1 MILDDK
7 LVSYVL
13 YKKRTIN
20 EVREKC
26 KMLGFTE
33 EYIDE
38 IIEYLVENGYLDDEK
53 YVMKYILEIIKLKK
67 KSRQE
72 IKMDLIRRGIDEQL
86 IEKYLTEE
94 LRIFEIKCAK
104 ELAIK
109 KYKSCKDILKVKKYL
124 MSKGYAR
131 EAINI
136 AVDSLNEISNND
148 IEMY

>member
-13 YKKRTIN
+13 YKKRTVS

-26 KMLGFTE
+26 RKLGFTE

-86 IEKYLTEE
+86 I
-94 LRIFEIKCAK
+94 
-104 ELAIK
+104 
-109 KYKSCKDILKVKKYL
+109 
-124 MSKGYAR
+124 
-131 EAINI
+131 
-136 AVDSLNEISNND
+136 
-148 IEMY
+148 

>member
-13 YKKRTIN
+13 YKKRTIS

-26 KMLGFTE
+26 RKLGFTE

-86 IEKYLTEE
+86 IEK
-94 LRIFEIKCAK
+94 
-104 ELAIK
+104 
-109 KYKSCKDILKVKKYL
+109 
-124 MSKGYAR
+124 
-131 EAINI
+131 
-136 AVDSLNEISNND
+136 
-148 IEMY
+148 

>member
-13 YKKRTIN
+13 YKKRTIS

-26 KMLGFTE
+26 RKLGFTE

-67 KSRQE
+67 KSRLVLE
-72 IKMDLIRRGIDEQL
+72 
-86 IEKYLTEE
+86 
-94 LRIFEIKCAK
+94 RILSQAK
-104 ELAIK
+104 
-109 KYKSCKDILKVKKYL
+109 
-124 MSKGYAR
+124 
-131 EAINI
+131 
-136 AVDSLNEISNND
+136 
-148 IEMY
+148 